1 MSNSTCTQE
10 RSDSG
15 VWSSLNTDTRDKKG
29 TSLQRA
35 HSFNI
40 DHHLCSPHAR
50 CHMCAVTGRQSSQK
64 QDWVIVFKQG
74 PHLLLPSPDTEGGDV
89 RSSGASASAP
99 VKMLIW

>member
-1 MSNSTCTQE
+1 MHTASILIIT
-10 RSDSG
+10 
-15 VWSSLNTDTRDKKG
+15 
-29 TSLQRA
+29 
-35 HSFNI
+35 
-40 DHHLCSPHAR
+40 
-50 CHMCAVTGRQSSQK
+50 CAVLTQGATCVLSREDSPSQK